1 MDQPVKVAN
10 SARGQLK
17 GEDIFLP
24 VPDRAFEFGRA
35 RRASAIPFCV
45 SLLISTLYWY
55 VDVRTAEILNSKT
68 FFFVP
73 RRKAGQQLGIK
84 VQFGL
89 HDTRLVCLKKNHN
102 APRPSEHLPVMGGKM
117 SKRLGG
123 IKGLQIQYLCCCCCC
138 CCPHTKSRSD
148 LYSVLSNI
156 RTGPTDANAFRGHRL
171 TTQKGYTLCEKKS
184 KRNKRT
190 QKSRHTR
197 DNWKRRKIKNKKR
210 LQTVRRR
217 RRHVRERR

>member
-1 MDQPVKVAN
+1 MGAPLQHVWMYVTHIARGTPASRMDQPVKVAN
-10 SARGQLK
+10 PARGQLK

-55 VDVRTAEILNSKT
+55 VDVCTAEILHSKT

-84 VQFGL
+84 VLFGL
-89 HDTRLVCLKKNHN
+89 QDTRLVCLKKNHN
-102 APRPSEHLPVMGGKM
+102 APRPSEHLPVMGERM

-123 IKGLQIQYLCCCCCC
+123 IKG
-138 CCPHTKSRSD
+138 TTRSRSSRLYQANPT
-148 LYSVLSNI
+148 LYSLLVD
-156 RTGPTDANAFRGHRL
+156 TP
-171 TTQKGYTLCEKKS
+171 
-184 KRNKRT
+184 
-190 QKSRHTR
+190 
-197 DNWKRRKIKNKKR
+197 
-210 LQTVRRR
+210 
-217 RRHVRERR
+217 